1 MLAPLVALVLAGTA
15 AAIPASEIF
24 GGGGGVWRRQT
35 CSVAASYPTVNER
48 QLPDPWKLSSSGK
61 VVASEAEWGCRQD
74 EMSRQLQQYVLGDL
88 PPPPSSLTASVSGTT
103 MSITIKVGSN
113 TKTLSVG
120 FTRPSGGSGTTGG
133 AAIIGIGGISI
144 PVPAGLGRINFGND
158 ACAAQA
164 NPRSHGTGW
173 FFDLH
178 GRDHSAG
185 ATTAWAW
192 CVGRIVDALEK
203 VGASATGIDPTRLG
217 VTGCSR
223 NGKGAFVV
231 GALERRIALTIPQ
244 ESGSGGAACWRVSDS
259 EKAKGKNIQTASQI
273 VGENAWFSPRFNQ
286 YTSKTT
292 AIPADHHFLA
302 ALVAPRGLFSIEND
316 IDWLGPVST
325 TTCMK
330 AGRQIYA
337 GLGVAQNM
345 GFSLVGGHQ
354 HCQFPSATTADLNSY
369 INAFLLRTS
378 ATTSNVETSK
388 ATVNMNDWV
397 SNWSAS
403 PKLKLSYPA
412 K

>member
-1 MLAPLVALVLAGTA
+1 MLVQLAALVLAGTA

-24 GGGGGVWRRQT
+24 GGLWRRQS
-35 CSVAASYPTVNER
+35 CSVMSNYPTVNER
-48 QLPDPWKLSSSGK
+48 QLPDPWKITSTGK
-61 VVASEAEWGCRQD
+61 AVASEADWTCRQE
-74 EMSRQLQQYVLGDL
+74 EMSKQLQQYVLGDF
-88 PPPPSSLTASVSGTT
+88 PPPPSSLTATVSGNT

-120 FTRPSGGSGTTGG
+120 FTRPSSSGTTGG

-144 PVPAGLGRINFGND
+144 PVPAGVGRINFGND
-158 ACAAQA
+158 ACAAQV

-203 VGASATGIDPTRLG
+203 PGPSATGIDPKRLG
-217 VTGCSR
+217 VSGCSR
-223 NGKGAFVV
+223 NGKGAFIV
-231 GALERRIALTIPQ
+231 GALEKRIALTIPQ
-244 ESGSGGAACWRVSDS
+244 ESGSGGAACWRISDS

-273 VGENAWFSPRFNQ
+273 VGENAWFSPKFNQ
-286 YTSKTT
+286 YTSRTT
-292 AIPADHHFLA
+292 SIPADHHFLA
-302 ALVAPRGLFSIEND
+302 ALVAPRGLFVIEND

-325 TTCMK
+325 TACMK

-337 GLGVAQNM
+337 GLGVGPNM

-354 HCQFPSATTADLNSY
+354 HCQFPSATTSNLNSY
-369 INAFLLRTS
+369 INRFLLKTS
-378 ATTSNVETSK
+378 TTTGNVEVSK

-403 PKLKLSYPA
+403 PKLTITNPDK
-412 K
+412 